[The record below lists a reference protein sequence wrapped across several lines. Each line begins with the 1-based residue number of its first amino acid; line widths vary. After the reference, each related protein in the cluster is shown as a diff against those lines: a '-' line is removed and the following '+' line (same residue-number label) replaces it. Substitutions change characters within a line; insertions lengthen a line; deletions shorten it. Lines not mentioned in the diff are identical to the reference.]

1 MADHRSKSGD
11 DSAHDS
17 SREPSYDIQTRYLAE
32 IGRYELLKPE
42 EEIELGRRMADGDEE
57 ARRRMIICNLRL
69 VVAIAKRYSR
79 GGQNLLDLIEDG
91 NLGLIRAASKFD
103 YTRGFRFSTYA
114 SYWIKQSIK
123 RGIAG
128 QSRAIRIPV
137 HIFHLINKYLKKEEE
152 LKAAGKRIDDENMSE
167 IMGISVRRVKLA
179 RTLIAGIRAEDPAA
193 SADALQSLSADPQHR
208 DPHTPEAL
216 VTLQLENQEMSDL
229 FDRCLSPREQEV
241 LTLRYGLDDGEP
253 RTLGEAG
260 HVVGVSRER
269 VRQIEKRALQKLN
282 LVLSGRRSGGKNGA
296 PV

>member
-1 MADHRSKSGD
+1 MAEHRAKPSKD
-11 DSAHDS
+11 DAA
-17 SREPSYDIQTRYLAE
+17 REPSYDIQTRYLAE
-32 IGRYELLKPE
+32 IGRYPLLTPE
-42 EEIELGRRMADGDEE
+42 DEIELGRRMAEGDED

-69 VVAIAKRYSR
+69 VVTIAKRYSR

-137 HIFHLINKYLKKEEE
+137 HIYQLINRYLKKEEE
-152 LKAAGKRIDDENMSE
+152 LKANGKRIDDENMSE
-167 IMGISVRRVKLA
+167 ALEISVRRVKLA
-179 RTLIAGIRAEDPAA
+179 RTLIAGIRSEDPMS

-208 DPHTPEAL
+208 DMHTPEAL
-216 VTLQLENQEMSDL
+216 VTLQLEHQEMSDL

-241 LTLRYGLDDGEP
+241 LTLRYGLEDGEP

-260 HVVGVSRER
+260 RVVGVSRER

-282 LVLSGRRSGGKNGA
+282 LMISGRRRGSGGST
-296 PV
+296 P

>member
-1 MADHRSKSGD
+1 MADDRARSTDKD
-11 DSAHDS
+11 DAT
-17 SREPSYDIQTRYLAE
+17 REPSYDIQTRYLSE
-32 IGRYELLKPE
+32 IGRYPLLTPE
-42 EEIELGRRMADGDEE
+42 DEIELGRRISEGDED
-57 ARRRMIICNLRL
+57 ARRRMIISNLRL
-69 VVAIAKRYSR
+69 VVTIAKRYSR

-137 HIFHLINKYLKKEEE
+137 HIFHLINRYVKKEEE
-152 LKAAGKRIDDENMSE
+152 LKAAGKRIDDESMSE
-167 IMGISVRRVKLA
+167 ALEISVRRVKLA
-179 RTLIAGIRAEDPAA
+179 RTLIAGIRAEDPAT
-193 SADALQSLSADPQHR
+193 SADALQSLSADPLHT
-208 DPHTPEAL
+208 DMHTPEAL
-216 VTLQLENQEMSDL
+216 VTLQLENKEMSEL
-229 FDRCLSPREQEV
+229 FDRCLSAREQEV
-241 LTLRYGLDDGEP
+241 LTLRFGLDDGEP

-260 HVVGVSRER
+260 RVVGVSRER

-282 LVLSGRRSGGKNGA
+282 IVLSGGRRGGGGT

>member
-1 MADHRSKSGD
+1 MADKLPKSGD
-11 DSAHDS
+11 ESK
-17 SREPSYDIQTRYLAE
+17 REPSYDIQTRYLAE
-32 IGRYELLKPE
+32 IGRYELLTPE
-42 EEIELGRRMADGDEE
+42 EEIELGRRMADGDDE
-57 ARRRMIICNLRL
+57 ARKRMIICNLRL
-69 VVAIAKRYSR
+69 VVTIAKRYAR

-128 QSRAIRIPV
+128 QSRVLRIPV
-137 HIFHLINKYLKKEEE
+137 HIYHLINRYVKKEEE
-152 LKAAGKRIDDENMSE
+152 LKAAGKQITDEAMSE
-167 IMGISVRRVKLA
+167 ALEISIRRVKLV
-179 RTLIAGIRAEDPAA
+179 RGLIMGIRAEDPMA

-208 DPHTPEAL
+208 ENHSPEAL
-216 VTLQLENQEMSDL
+216 VTLQLENKEMTDL

-241 LTLRYGLDDGEP
+241 LILRYGLGDGEP

-260 HVVGVSRER
+260 RVVGVSRER

-282 LVLSGRRSGGKNGA
+282 LVLSGGKRGA
-296 PV
+296 GPAS

>member
-1 MADHRSKSGD
+1 MADNHVKSTDHD
-11 DSAHDS
+11 DAG
-17 SREPSYDIQTRYLAE
+17 REPSYDIQTRYLAE
-32 IGRYELLKPE
+32 IGRYELLTPE

-69 VVAIAKRYSR
+69 VVTIAKRYSR

-128 QSRAIRIPV
+128 QSRVLRIPV
-137 HIFHLINKYLKKEEE
+137 HIYHLINRYVKKEEE
-152 LKAAGKRIDDENMSE
+152 LKAVGRAISDEAMSE
-167 IMGISVRRVKLA
+167 ALEISIRRVKLV
-179 RTLIAGIRAEDPAA
+179 RSLISGIRAEDPTT
-193 SADALQSLSADPQHR
+193 SADALQSLSADPQQHES
-208 DPHTPEAL
+208 HSPEAM
-216 VTLQLENQEMSDL
+216 VTLQLENQEMTDL
-229 FDRCLSPREQEV
+229 IDRVLSAREQEV
-241 LTLRYGLDDGEP
+241 LMLRYGLDDGEP

-260 HVVGVSRER
+260 RLVGVSRER

-282 LVLSGRRSGGKNGA
+282 LVLSGRRRGGGPA
-296 PV
+296 

>member
-1 MADHRSKSGD
+1 MAANRAKTTKSNDGG
-11 DSAHDS
+11 
-17 SREPSYDIQTRYLAE
+17 REPSYDIQTRYLAE
-32 IGRYELLKPE
+32 IGRYELLTAE
-42 EEIELGRRMADGDEE
+42 DEVELGRRMAEGDEE

-69 VVAIAKRYSR
+69 VVTIAKRYSR

-137 HIFHLINKYLKKEEE
+137 HIYHLINRYLKKEDE
-152 LKAAGKRIDDENMSE
+152 LKAARKRIDDESMSE
-167 IMGISVRRVKLA
+167 ALEISIRRVKLV
-179 RTLIAGIRAEDPAA
+179 RTLITGIRTEDPLA
-193 SADALQSLSADPQHR
+193 SADALQSLSADPQHG
-208 DPHTPEAL
+208 DSHTPEAL
-216 VTLQLENQEMSDL
+216 VTLQLENKEMSDL
-229 FDRCLSPREQEV
+229 LERCLSAREQEV
-241 LTLRYGLDDGEP
+241 LSLRYGLEDGEP

-260 HVVGVSRER
+260 RLVGISRER

-282 LVLSGRRSGGKNGA
+282 LVLSGGRRRGGSDT
-296 PV
+296 